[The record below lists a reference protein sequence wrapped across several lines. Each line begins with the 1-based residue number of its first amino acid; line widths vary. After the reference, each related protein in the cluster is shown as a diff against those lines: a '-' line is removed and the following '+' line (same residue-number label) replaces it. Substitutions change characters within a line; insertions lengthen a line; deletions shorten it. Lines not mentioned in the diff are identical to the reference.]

1 MSIIIHQWVVHT
13 IIYRSMS
20 TNIYIYISEGC
31 PQKNKYICFEN
42 DISYMANCVCERVSE
57 DSRHGT
63 GHVDIQ
69 VGICM
74 IYLNVCLVAIA

>member
-1 MSIIIHQWVVHT
+1 
-13 IIYRSMS
+13 MS
-20 TNIYIYISEGC
+20 TIKKILEGCPHNHLSEYVHKYISEGC
-31 PQKNKYICFEN
+31 PQKNKYLCFKN
-42 DISYMANCVCERVSE
+42 DFSYMANSMCEGVGE

-74 IYLNVCLVAIA
+74 ICLNVCLVSIA